1 MITITS
7 YDPVLFYQSGAGSLP
22 SATGAV
28 QWNGNSKKFQVSTGY
43 GWQDIDNNVNVS
55 ASQDMAKIINWVQ
68 EKMREEEEIKR
79 LAQTNPSV
87 ASILGEIEESKK
99 KLKVLTTLI
108 K

>member
-1 MITITS
+1 MINITS
-7 YDPVLFYQSGAGSLP
+7 YDTPIVYQTGTGNLP
-22 SATGAV
+22 SFSGAV

-43 GWQDIDNNVNVS
+43 GWQDIDNNVNLS
-55 ASQDMAKIINWVQ
+55 ASQDMVKIINWAQ
-68 EKMREEEEIKR
+68 EKMREEEEIKK

-87 ASILGEIEESKK
+87 ASIIGEIEESKK